1 MRRQRLR
8 SAEHEAT
15 RQSETR
21 RPGRGLGPFT
31 GAQLTVLILALVLA
45 VAFPMGAWAVSGSNT
60 FVTDA
65 LTGVHAKVDGK
76 NNLFTSL
83 RDASSG
89 VPAKV
94 DASGNL
100 RATVNGAVT
109 VTGPVRSAP
118 KAGNTFTQTA
128 FAYTYVP
135 TQSCIYVFKPKND
148 VVASVITSIEFV
160 QVNGTGSWADT
171 EVHAVTVPGA
181 LNTQCSQSP
190 TVTAFVARAVLA
202 DHAQYSQTFPGGI
215 GLAPGHGLYANS
227 AGNGGITQV
236 FISGYY
242 VNASECS
249 AGCY

>member
-1 MRRQRLR
+1 VRRQQLR
-8 SAEHEAT
+8 NAEQEAT

-31 GAQLTVLILALVLA
+31 GTQLTVLILALVLA
-45 VAFPMGAWAVSGSNT
+45 VAFPVGAWAVSGSNI

-65 LTGVHAKVDGK
+65 STGVHAKVDGK
-76 NNLFTSL
+76 NNVYTSL
-83 RDASSG
+83 HDGTSGSS
-89 VPAKV
+89 AKV

-100 RATVNGAVT
+100 RTTVNGTVT

-118 KAGNTFTQTA
+118 KAGDTFTQTA
-128 FAYTYVP
+128 FAYTYLP

-171 EVHAVTVPGA
+171 EVHAVTTPGA

-202 DHAQYSQTFPGGI
+202 DHSQYTQTFPSGI

-227 AGNGGITQV
+227 AGNSGITQV
-236 FISGYY
+236 FVSGYY
-242 VNASECS
+242 VNASECA